1 MEPTSQTGWPDWAN
15 IRLLDDWFIF

>member
-15 IRLLDDWFIF
+15 IRLLDEWFIF